1 MDAFRGFTVDMYSY
15 PSALVAFLIVRLILI
30 GLLNDKKELKEIVIV
45 VWDLLLFIF
54 IFYYA
59 FKYREDMLDD
69 LGYKVHFVWLLMIG
83 VLVLHVKNIYSL
95 IKSKSTKEEKQR
107 L

>member
-1 MDAFRGFTVDMYSY
+1 MDAFRGFHVDMSNY
-15 PSALVAFLIVRLILI
+15 PSALAAFLIVRLILT
-30 GLLNDKKELKEIVIV
+30 GLLNDKKQLKEIVTV

-54 IFYYA
+54 ICYFT
-59 FKYREDMLDD
+59 FKYREYMLDGF
-69 LGYKVHFVWLLMIG
+69 GYKVHFVWLLLIG
-83 VLVLHVKNIYSL
+83 LFVLHVKGIYSL

>member
-1 MDAFRGFTVDMYSY
+1 MYSY

-54 IFYYA
+54 TIYYA

-69 LGYKVHFVWLLMIG
+69 LGYKVHFVWLLMVG

-95 IKSKSTKEEKQR
+95 IKSTKEEKQR